1 MKTSLQIAKEFLS
14 FGLDSHEA
22 NLAKLIREIRKE
34 MRDEC
39 AGRVERSVHPRRS
52 LPRDIRDIEIE

>member
-1 MKTSLQIAKEFLS
+1 MKSSLQIAKEFLS
-14 FGLDSHEA
+14 LGLDSHEG

-39 AGRVERSVHPRRS
+39 ARQIENSLHPRSS
-52 LPRDIRDIEIE
+52 LPRDIRNIEIE